1 MFFLLHSHF
10 LDYPF
15 TLSIK
20 WKFAVIIN
28 AFNWKLEGG
37 GWFLIIISYLLYCLY
52 VAHLAC
58 CVEWSNSAELET
70 VCSYN
75 MAATPIPVP
84 VAMPGYSAVHNM

>member
-1 MFFLLHSHF
+1 MEICCHYKCFQ
-10 LDYPF
+10 
-15 TLSIK
+15 
-20 WKFAVIIN
+20 
-28 AFNWKLEGG
+28 LEIGGGG